1 MTILNSVPNK
11 KIFCLARRAFKHFCS
26 QRGIYG
32 AKFGFLGG
40 FAITILVAGI
50 CRCLPTDATASE
62 IVSTAIK
69 WYCEFPWETE
79 ILWFP
84 GVEKG
89 RDKREDRDVMYLSSI
104 HKPTYNVTRNASSS
118 TLHTIIR
125 ELKMASE
132 TMASASINQIFRN
145 GLDDFFQN
153 YRTFVKVQCAF
164 WGTKSAEGRKW
175 LTWIESRLVI
185 LLVNL
190 SKAFPALET
199 RLWPARFSETLS
211 NEVQGTYL
219 IGVSGTGVNEGVF
232 RGVLRDVERSMRR
245 EDEVGDRWVSV
256 NLSRAKDII
265 AEKLQVDTRIW
276 DGEEEIILEED
287 IEENVEQAEDQT
299 PPQQKVPGSE
309 VKGGKLRPSHDVFN
323 RLFWDETYSAEDYV
337 VGYEDR
343 FKGVMEL
350 PLTSWQKEF
359 TDEEFIPFHRVVYF
373 REKRGEGK
381 IIWDR
386 RTRVDQI
393 FGSG

>member
-1 MTILNSVPNK
+1 M
-11 KIFCLARRAFKHFCS
+11 
-26 QRGIYG
+26 
-32 AKFGFLGG
+32 
-40 FAITILVAGI
+40 
-50 CRCLPTDATASE
+50 
-62 IVSTAIK
+62 
-69 WYCEFPWETE
+69 
-79 ILWFP
+79 
-84 GVEKG
+84 
-89 RDKREDRDVMYLSSI
+89 
-104 HKPTYNVTRNASSS
+104 RNASSS
-118 TLHTIIR
+118 TLHTIIH
-125 ELKMASE
+125 ELKVASE
-132 TMASASINQIFRN
+132 TMASASVKQIFGN

-190 SKAFPALET
+190 SKEFPALET
-199 RLWPARFSETLS
+199 RLWPARFGEALS
-211 NEVQGTYL
+211 NDVQGTYL
-219 IGVSGTGVNEGVF
+219 IGVSGTGVNEGMF
-232 RGVLRDVERSMRR
+232 RGILRDVERSMRR
-245 EDEVGDRWVSV
+245 EDEIADRWVSV
-256 NLSRAKDII
+256 ILCRGKDII

-287 IEENVEQAEDQT
+287 MEETAEQAEEQT
-299 PPQQKVPGSE
+299 SPQQKVPGSE
-309 VKGGKLRPSHDVFN
+309 GKGGKLRPSHDVFN

-343 FKGVMEL
+343 FKGVIEL